1 MKKIISYC
9 LWGNS
14 PKYTFGALKNATLAE
29 KIYPGWICRFYVGT
43 STPPNIIQELSN
55 FSNTEVI
62 IQKTEGNW
70 EGMFWRFE
78 AISDPDVEVM
88 ISRDCDSRLTHR
100 EKAAVEAWL
109 STDKNFHIMRDHP
122 FHQTEILGGMWGCRK
137 PLLND
142 MTQLIKDYTR
152 KGDFW
157 QVDQN
162 FLREI
167 VYPLVKGQSCVHD
180 EFFAGQ
186 PFPTPRKGLEF
197 VGQVF
202 DENEKTVAEHLLP
215 LQQYLEKK

>member
-14 PKYTFGALKNATLAE
+14 PKYTIGAIKNAELARD
-29 KIYPGWICRFYVGT
+29 IFPDWICRFYIGT
-43 STPPNIIQELSN
+43 STPSEIINKLN
-55 FSNTEVI
+55 LFPNTEVI
-62 IQKTEGNW
+62 IQDTKGNW

-88 ISRDCDSRLTHR
+88 ISRDCDSRLTYR
-100 EKAAVEAWL
+100 EKAAVDAWL
-109 STDKNFHIMRDHP
+109 SGSKNFHIMRDHP

-137 PLLND
+137 PLLEN
-142 MTQLIKDYTR
+142 MRELIKEYTK

-162 FLREI
+162 FLREV
-167 VYPLVKGQSCVHD
+167 VYPLVRTESCVHD
-180 EFFAGQ
+180 EFFARQ
-186 PFPTPRKGLEF
+186 PFPTPRNGLEF

-202 DENEKTVAEHLLP
+202 DENEETVTEHLVP
-215 LQQYLEKK
+215 LKAYLENK